1 MVKINYSESKTTSIW
16 VKGKWVE
23 VLKSNMVALETGI
36 RYVREPE
43 TMHWI
48 PESELNA
55 LKESVRSELIIRT
68 TKPGQPELIKQQ
80 RKSVQIVGER
90 PFSVD
95 YGKIR
100 DDDPHADD
108 IHEIAID
115 PKTGLAYE
123 YRKLDGEDFIRP
135 LLVNVPKKEI
145 SLVPQDHSRYTDH
158 IGKRSKIRSRV

>member
-1 MVKINYSESKTTSIW
+1 MIKVRSESKTTHIW
-16 VKGKWVE
+16 AKRDWVE
-23 VLKSNMVALETGI
+23 VDKVTMVAIKTGVK
-36 RYVREPE
+36 YVREPE

-68 TKPGQPELIKQQ
+68 TKPGHPELIKQQ
-80 RKSVQIVGER
+80 RKTVQIVGER

-100 DDDPHADD
+100 EDDPHADD

-123 YRKLDGEDFIRP
+123 YRKLDGEDFIKP

-158 IGKRSKIRSRV
+158 VGKRAKIRSRV